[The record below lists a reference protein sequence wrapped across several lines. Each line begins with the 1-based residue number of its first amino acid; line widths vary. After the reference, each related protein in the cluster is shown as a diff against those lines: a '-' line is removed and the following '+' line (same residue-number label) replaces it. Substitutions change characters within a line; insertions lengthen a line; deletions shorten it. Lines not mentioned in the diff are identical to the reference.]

1 MPLIL
6 LMNLTLY
13 DLESL
18 KTSCDN
24 LSKLIKEIKQTYN
37 PTNTQRQLFVSRD
50 DYYESL
56 KIKKQNP
63 QDFYYFRLFDIF
75 VQIVYNKSK
84 KVYQIYIDGI
94 YSHVLDKY
102 EKLQDNNKSYIIS
115 SCFEDTLLVF
125 QDVVQDIMNIKILS
139 NELF

>member
-1 MPLIL
+1 ML

-13 DLESL
+13 DLDSL

-50 DYYESL
+50 DYFESM
-56 KIKKQNP
+56 KIKKQTP

-102 EKLQDNNKSYIIS
+102 EKLQDNNKSFIIS
-115 SCFEDTLLVF
+115 PCFEDTLLVF

>member
-1 MPLIL
+1 
-6 LMNLTLY
+6 MNLTLY

-18 KTSCDN
+18 KNQCDN

-37 PTNTQRQLFVSRD
+37 PTNLQRQLFVSRD
-50 DYYESL
+50 DYFESM

>member
-1 MPLIL
+1 
-6 LMNLTLY
+6 MNLTLY

-18 KTSCDN
+18 KNQCDN

-37 PTNTQRQLFVSRD
+37 PINTQRQLFVSRD
-50 DYYESL
+50 DYFESM
-56 KIKKQNP
+56 KIKKQIP

-115 SCFEDTLLVF
+115 SSFEDTLLVF
-125 QDVVQDIMNIKILS
+125 QDVIQDIMNIKILS

>member
-1 MPLIL
+1 
-6 LMNLTLY
+6 MNLTLY
-13 DLESL
+13 DLDSL

-24 LSKLIKEIKQTYN
+24 LSKLIKEIKKTYN
-37 PTNTQRQLFVSRD
+37 PTNTQRQLFVSRN

-56 KIKKQNP
+56 KIKKQCP

-125 QDVVQDIMNIKILS
+125 QDVVQDIMNIKILT